1 MAFRFPLQALLRY
14 RESYERRERLRLQI
28 VTRELAM
35 ARQQLEEANRGRK
48 KALDDAA
55 KRLRAGI
62 LGAEL
67 RFDQARDQVYCR
79 LIAACERQIQKL
91 QVLRQSQLEAFQG
104 AQQQRK
110 IVENLRER
118 QFTAYRLEQERRGQQ
133 QVDEIFLIRR
143 RGEDSR

>member
-28 VTRELAM
+28 ATRELAI
-35 ARQQLEEANRGRK
+35 ARQQLEEANRERK
-48 KALDDAA
+48 KALDDSA
-55 KRLRAGI
+55 KRLTAGMM
-62 LGAEL
+62 GAEL
-67 RFDQARDQVYCR
+67 QIDQARDQAYCR
-79 LIAACERQIQKL
+79 RMAACEERIQKL
-91 QVLRQSQLEAFQG
+91 QVLRQSQLEAFQK

-110 IVENLRER
+110 IVENLREH
-118 QFTAYRLEQERRGQQ
+118 QFAAYRLEQERRAQQ